1 MRNPSSKRMV
11 FILVATLLAVSINAA
26 SQASQAPHNETI
38 WQKLKKSAT
47 QTGQNAAQQGGQQAQ
62 QVQQQVQQ
70 QIPIIGGQPNQM
82 NANPQSPC
90 GNVQNGA
97 AGASL
102 NNAAFT
108 AGGGDGS
115 CGPQCFNA
123 GPFAAAVSQ
132 MTMSQQGYWHIIRMN
147 LQFQNLTNQPLI
159 IAYREGSMV
168 MVDNLGN
175 TYQAAG
181 GNPGA
186 VQGMGIDRGNQTD
199 SQFSLG
205 PGQTGNVM
213 FSVARS
219 RGNDSAIGTGFSYNF
234 TIDELQAQ
242 NGAQAIAV
250 REYNLNFP
258 SLAPGASSTGIPAQ
272 GVAPATGIAG
282 VKKSAAPGVSNY
294 VGGTAAPGIAGPGLP
309 AQASRASVTGA
320 AATSRAV
327 MVPGQRGAVAV
338 PAQPGTVNHATQ
350 NSRLPAAPTQNV
362 VNNAALKSNVAVA
375 AKPSPASAAKPIPA
389 KTTNKTPLNP
399 TGAPANK

>member
-1 MRNPSSKRMV
+1 MCNARCKRIL
-11 FILVATLLAVSINAA
+11 FILVATLAAVSANAA
-26 SQASQAPHNETI
+26 AQTAQAPQNETI
-38 WQKLKKSAT
+38 WQKLKKSAK

-70 QIPIIGGQPNQM
+70 QIPVIGGQPNQM

-90 GNVQNGA
+90 GNVANGP
-97 AGASL
+97 AGATL
-102 NNAAFT
+102 NNAAYT
-108 AGGGDGS
+108 TGGGDGS

-123 GPFAAAVSQ
+123 GPFAAAVTQ

-186 VQGMGIDRGNQTD
+186 VQGMGIDRGSQTD

-250 REYNLNFP
+250 RQYNLNFP
-258 SLAPGASSTGIPAQ
+258 SLAPGASSTGLPGQAVVPAA
-272 GVAPATGIAG
+272 GVAG
-282 VKKSAAPGVSNY
+282 VKRSAAGGVSNY
-294 VGGTAAPGIAGPGLP
+294 VGATSAPGMTAPGLPAPGIAPTG
-309 AQASRASVTGA
+309 RAAVIGA
-320 AATSRAV
+320 APTSR
-327 MVPGQRGAVAV
+327 AVAV
-338 PAQPGTVNHATQ
+338 PAQANAASRANQ
-350 NSRLPAAPTQNV
+350 NNRLPAAATPSV

-375 AKPSPASAAKPIPA
+375 AKPSPVPAAKPIPA
-389 KTTNKTPLNP
+389 KTTTNKTPANP
-399 TGAPANK
+399 TGAPVNK

>member
-1 MRNPSSKRMV
+1 MRRSKRIIPV
-11 FILVATLLAVSINAA
+11 LVATLVAVSVNVAA
-26 SQASQAPHNETI
+26 QAAQAPQNESV
-38 WQKLKKSAT
+38 WQKIKKSAK

-62 QVQQQVQQ
+62 QVGQQVQQ
-70 QIPIIGGQPNQM
+70 QIPVIGGQPNQM
-82 NANPQSPC
+82 NANPQAPC
-90 GNVQNGA
+90 GNVANGA
-97 AGASL
+97 GGATL

-108 AGGGDGS
+108 TGGAASGS

-147 LQFQNLTNQPLI
+147 LQFQNLTNEPLI

-199 SQFSLG
+199 AQFTLG

-213 FSVARS
+213 YSVARS

-250 REYNLNFP
+250 RQYNLNFP
-258 SLAPGASSTGIPAQ
+258 SLAPGASGTALPGQ
-272 GVAPATGIAG
+272 GVAAASNVAG
-282 VKKSAAPGVSNY
+282 AKKGTAAGVSNY
-294 VGGTAAPGIAGPGLP
+294 VGGSVAPGITGAGIP
-309 AQASRASVTGA
+309 AQAG
-320 AATSRAV
+320 
-327 MVPGQRGAVAV
+327 RGAVAGSAVGSVPAAV
-338 PAQPGTVNHATQ
+338 PAQPGAVNRASQ
-350 NSRLPAAPTQNV
+350 NSRLPVAANQTP
-362 VNNAALKSNVAVA
+362 VNNAALKANVPAAARPIPASAPA
-375 AKPSPASAAKPIPA
+375 AKPTPARTIVKKTTVNPNDPAAK
-389 KTTNKTPLNP
+389 K
-399 TGAPANK
+399 

>member
-1 MRNPSSKRMV
+1 MRNAKSKRMIFV
-11 FILVATLLAVSINAA
+11 LLAILVAVSVNATA
-26 SQASQAPHNETI
+26 QASPAPQNETI
-38 WQKLKKSAT
+38 WQKLKKSAK

-70 QIPIIGGQPNQM
+70 QIPVIGGQPNQM
-82 NANPQSPC
+82 NANPQQPC
-90 GNVQNGA
+90 GTLPNGA
-97 AGASL
+97 AGATL
-102 NNAAFT
+102 NNAAYT
-108 AGGGDGS
+108 TGGADGS

-123 GPFAAAVSQ
+123 GPFAAAVTQ

-147 LQFQNLTNQPLI
+147 LQFRNLTNQPLI

-205 PGQTGNVM
+205 PGETGNVM
-213 FSVARS
+213 YSVARS

-250 REYNLNFP
+250 RQYNLNFP
-258 SLAPGASSTGIPAQ
+258 TLTPGASGAGLPGQ
-272 GVAPATGIAG
+272 GVGSASNVAG
-282 VKKSAAPGVSNY
+282 AKGSAAPGVSNY
-294 VGGTAAPGIAGPGLP
+294 VGGSAAPGIAAPGIP
-309 AQASRASVTGA
+309 AQAGRGAVVGAGTASR
-320 AATSRAV
+320 
-327 MVPGQRGAVAV
+327 AVAV
-338 PAQPGTVNHATQ
+338 PGQPATVNRAAQ
-350 NSRLPAAPTQNV
+350 NSRVPVASTQNA

-375 AKPSPASAAKPIPA
+375 AKPSPVPAAKPIPA
-389 KTTNKTPLNP
+389 KTTPNKTAVNP
-399 TGAPANK
+399 TGAPVNK